1 MLFIGNY
8 RYNLCYCL
16 CLCVGILQLAAIL
29 LSFFKEVVT
38 STALSAI
45 SMPYGVQYRNV
56 PWRDMPGLSLFD
68 NQSQ

>member
-45 SMPYGVQYRNV
+45 PVPFGV
-56 PWRDMPGLSLFD
+56 
-68 NQSQ
+68 

>member
-29 LSFFKEVVT
+29 LSFLKEVVT

-45 SMPYGVQYRNV
+45 PVPFGV
-56 PWRDMPGLSLFD
+56 
-68 NQSQ
+68 